1 MHDAGTVK
9 PKVIVLCGGKG
20 ERLYPLTN
28 NIPKP
33 LLKIKEKPILSHIID
48 HLSKYDL
55 KDLII
60 TTGYKAEIINEFIT
74 SNYADS
80 MIQMVDSGDADIVK
94 RIQESLEYID
104 GDFMLL
110 YGDTLSNI
118 DINDLIKY
126 HHASDSL
133 VTMAVWPLTSQFGI
147 VEVDETGK
155 VSGFKEKPRL
165 DKWINIGYF
174 YFNKEMAGQ
183 IRKYSNF
190 AELLIDVANDGI
202 LAAYKHEGIHITV
215 NTIKEL
221 AEAERNI
228 NRI

>member
-94 RIQESLEYID
+94 RIQE
-104 GDFMLL
+104 
-110 YGDTLSNI
+110 
-118 DINDLIKY
+118 
-126 HHASDSL
+126 SDSL